1 MKSAIRLVF
10 PLLLMANVACADEDE
25 WQHNVYV
32 GGKIGRSHVSYDLS
46 SGSIGSAE
54 QKLGRNLSIDRSD
67 TIFDAVVGYKFN
79 AYISAEIGYL
89 DLGDY
94 TAKADAQNKG
104 TASVSGATISALWSY
119 PFDEKFSVFA
129 RTGLMI
135 AKTRTKVRYID
146 SDDALVS
153 AHESRSDVVPVLGVG
168 ANYNLTKNWQ
178 LTAEY
183 RDVGSATLAKA
194 AGESLNIQVD
204 AFTIGANYFF

>member
-1 MKSAIRLVF
+1 MKSVIRLVF
-10 PLLLMANVACADEDE
+10 PLVLVANTAYAEDE

-46 SGSIGSAE
+46 SGSIASAE
-54 QKLGRNLSIDRSD
+54 QQLGKNLSIDRSD

-79 AYISAEIGYL
+79 AYISAEVGYL

-94 TAKADAQNKG
+94 SAKVDAQNKAR
-104 TASVSGATISALWSY
+104 ASVSGATISALWSY

-135 AKTRTKVRYID
+135 AKTSTKIRYIN
-146 SDDALVS
+146 SDDAVVRE
-153 AHESRSDVVPVLGVG
+153 HESRSDVVPVLGVG

-194 AGESLNIQVD
+194 AGESLDINVN
-204 AFTIGANYFF
+204 AFTVGANYFF